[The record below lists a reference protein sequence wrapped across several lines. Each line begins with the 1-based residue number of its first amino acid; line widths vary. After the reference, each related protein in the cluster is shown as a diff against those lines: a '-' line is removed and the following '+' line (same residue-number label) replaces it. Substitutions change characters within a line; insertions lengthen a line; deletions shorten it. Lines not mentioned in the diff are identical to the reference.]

1 MSEEFTTTFWQDFT
15 IADAFG
21 NEAILYTFDQAF
33 KDCKDDHHLLTD
45 LVIALNHKM
54 WQHDERWNE
63 NTSRLYE
70 KLWRQAHNYALNNL
84 KGTQLRYYLDMT
96 D

>member
-21 NEAILYTFDQAF
+21 NEAIQHTYNRAF
-33 KDCKDDHHLLTD
+33 KEWKDNYKYLTS
-45 LVIALNHKM
+45 LVIVLNHKM

-70 KLWRQAHNYALNNL
+70 KLWKQAHNYALNNL
-84 KGTQLRYYLDMT
+84 KGEELSYYLELT